1 VRQPLGQ
8 GRLQAVV
15 VGIGLVR
22 LPVDKVQIGEVA
34 EAAGV
39 AVVGT
44 DAVAASAWSALIDV
58 DKTSQSVAAIGD
70 IANLQREVAAD
81 GVLDTEVPIHDVRR
95 FEIRVHRPDVAR

>member
-1 VRQPLGQ
+1 MTISVAGGETKPVRQPLGQ

-22 LPVDKVQIGEVA
+22 LPVDKVQIGERGA
-34 EAAGV
+34 
-39 AVVGT
+39 VGT
-44 DAVAASAWSALIDV
+44 DAVAASACSALIDV

-81 GVLDTEVPIHDVRR
+81 GVLDTEVPIHDVGR
-95 FEIRVHRPDVAR
+95 